1 MSLFLSGFLLKGSQ
15 KLDCQLLICLFAA
28 DNKGINYFH
37 IKTELLLFLI
47 MLGFRLPHFI
57 GAQCGAQPE
66 KLRLKIRPLGEV
78 GSLRGSFQYKT
89 VRIWIN

>member
-1 MSLFLSGFLLKGSQ
+1 MSLFLLGFLLKGSQ

-47 MLGFRLPHFI
+47 ALGLRLPRFI

-66 KLRLKIRPLGEV
+66 KLRSKIRPLGEV

-89 VRIWIN
+89 VRI

>member
-1 MSLFLSGFLLKGSQ
+1 MSLFLLGFLLKGSQ

-37 IKTELLLFLI
+37 IKTKLLLFLI
-47 MLGFRLPHFI
+47 TLGLRLPRFI

-66 KLRLKIRPLGEV
+66 KLRSKNLTIG
-78 GSLRGSFQYKT
+78 RGRLVKGLFP
-89 VRIWIN
+89 I

>member
-1 MSLFLSGFLLKGSQ
+1 MFYFIRIFTEELAKARLPITHLP
-15 KLDCQLLICLFAA
+15 IAA

-47 MLGFRLPHFI
+47 VLGLRLPCFI

-66 KLRLKIRPLGEV
+66 KLRVKI
-78 GSLRGSFQYKT
+78 
-89 VRIWIN
+89 